1 MSTPA
6 GPSQG
11 GASQAPERVPP
22 ANSLAERLAARGLDW
37 LVPDWP
43 APAQVWALMTTRHGA
58 AGAVW
63 DVSTRTPQSP
73 EALAGRAELARLAG
87 RPIAWLDQ
95 VHGHAVVEPSEATG
109 LPEADALVLR
119 SDALAGAVQTADC
132 LPVLFCDR
140 QARAVAAAHAGWRGL
155 AAGVLENTVAAMGCP
170 PEDVLAWMGAA
181 IGPEAFEVGDEVRA
195 AFVAADHRASMC
207 FRPGLAGKW
216 FADLYGLA
224 RLRLAR
230 AGVHQV
236 FGGGHCSFTEAQRFY
251 SHRRS
256 QDRGRMAAVIWLD
269 QIDVCGNLFRLGPVN
284 RR

>member
-1 MSTPA
+1 MN
-6 GPSQG
+6 
-11 GASQAPERVPP
+11 PP
-22 ANSLAERLAARGLDW
+22 LALAERLAAQGLDW

-43 APAQVWALMTTRHGA
+43 APAQVLALMTTRQGA

-63 DVSTRTPQSP
+63 DVSTRAPQSP
-73 EALAGRAELARLAG
+73 EAVAGRTELARLVG

-95 VHGHAVVEPSEATG
+95 VHGHAVVEPSTATG
-109 LPEADALVLR
+109 FPAADALVLR
-119 SDALAGAVQTADC
+119 SGALAGAVQTADC
-132 LPVLFCDR
+132 LPVLLCDR
-140 QARAVAAAHAGWRGL
+140 RARAVAAAHAGWRGL
-155 AAGVLENTVAAMGCP
+155 VAGVLENTVAAMDCP
-170 PEDVLAWMGAA
+170 PEDILAWMGAA
-181 IGPEAFEVGDEVRA
+181 IGPEAFEVGEEVRA
-195 AFVAADHRASMC
+195 AFLAADDQASTC

-236 FGGGHCSFTEAQRFY
+236 FGGGFCSFREAQRFY

-269 QIDVCGNLFRLGPVN
+269 QMDV
-284 RR
+284 